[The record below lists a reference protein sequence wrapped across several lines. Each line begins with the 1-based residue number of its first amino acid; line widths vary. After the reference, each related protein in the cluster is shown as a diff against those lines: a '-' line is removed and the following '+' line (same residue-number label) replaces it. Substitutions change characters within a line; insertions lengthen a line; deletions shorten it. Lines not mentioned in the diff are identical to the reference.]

1 MMKKLLG
8 IVVLGLLLSG
18 NAYANILD
26 LKCIWNSGYSL
37 PEQDL
42 SSQKGSIEF
51 FKIDLKKK
59 EVLDSPSGFYSNK
72 DLSNDWTTWVNVNE
86 NEISFGSNVKGQG
99 GWFTEYTINRQT
111 GVLES
116 ETIYNQELL
125 KGHIVYK
132 YLCTKYD
139 SKNKF

>member
-1 MMKKLLG
+1 MKNLLG
-8 IVVLGLLLSG
+8 IVVLSLLLSG

-37 PEQDL
+37 PEEDL
-42 SSQKGSIEF
+42 SSQKGSVEF
-51 FKIDLKKK
+51 FKIDLRKK

-72 DLSNDWTTWVNVNE
+72 DLSSDWTNWVYIEE
-86 NEISFGSNVKGQG
+86 NEISFGSNKGQG
-99 GWFTEYTINRQT
+99 AWITEYTINRQT

-116 ETIYNQELL
+116 RTLFNEELL
-125 KGHIVYK
+125 KGLVVHK
-132 YLCTKYD
+132 YLCSKYD

>member
-1 MMKKLLG
+1 MKKLFSTIL
-8 IVVLGLLLSG
+8 VLGLLLSG

-86 NEISFGSNVKGQG
+86 NEISFGSNKGQG
-99 GWFTEYTINRQT
+99 AWFTEYTINRQT

-116 ETIYNQELL
+116 TTIINEELL
-125 KGHIVYK
+125 KGQIVYK

>member
-1 MMKKLLG
+1 MKKLFSTIL
-8 IVVLGLLLSG
+8 VLGLLLSG

-37 PEQDL
+37 PEEDL

-72 DLSNDWTTWVNVNE
+72 DLSSDWTNWVYIEE
-86 NEISFGSNVKGQG
+86 NEISFGSNKGQG
-99 GWFTEYTINRQT
+99 AWITEYTINRQT

-116 ETIYNQELL
+116 RTLFNEELL
-125 KGHIVYK
+125 KGLVVYK
-132 YLCTKYD
+132 YLCSKYD

>member
-1 MMKKLLG
+1 MKKLLV
-8 IVVLGLLLSG
+8 IMVLGLLLSG
-18 NAYANILD
+18 NAFANILD

-37 PEQDL
+37 TEEDL
-42 SSQKGSIEF
+42 SSQKGSVEF

-72 DLSNDWTTWVNVNE
+72 DLSSNWTNWVNVNE
-86 NEISFGSNVKGQG
+86 NEISFGSNKGQG
-99 GWFTEYTINRQT
+99 AWFTEYTIDRQT

-116 ETIYNQELL
+116 KTIFNEELL
-125 KGHIVYK
+125 KGYIVYK
-132 YLCTKYD
+132 YLCTKHD